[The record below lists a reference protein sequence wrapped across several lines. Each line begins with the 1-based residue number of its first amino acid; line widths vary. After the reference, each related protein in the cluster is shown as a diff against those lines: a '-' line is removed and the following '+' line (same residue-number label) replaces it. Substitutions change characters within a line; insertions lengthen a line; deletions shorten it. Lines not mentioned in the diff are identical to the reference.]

1 MERTEDILAALAR
14 LRPGT
19 TLCPGRLA
27 RDLGTTLAQLRPELG
42 RLALAGR
49 IAIWQRGRPAAWTSL
64 RGPFRVAPVPARQ
77 P

>member
-1 MERTEDILAALAR
+1 MERTEQILAALAR

-49 IAIWQRGRPAAWTSL
+49 LAVWQRGQPAAWTGL
-64 RGPFRVAPVPARQ
+64 RGPFRLGPSPAHH